1 MTHVDYG
8 DPGPDM
14 CARCG
19 HRRDLHGNV
28 ELFGCY
34 AQPCAQRW
42 RFWFHLRSWCPA
54 FVPHEAKPTPPD
66 PDRTQW
72 VRYAADCAE
81 RVVHLAGE
89 YRPQAEAAI
98 RAARAWADDPTE
110 KRLLECGKAD
120 SDARVFDSSDCAA
133 TAADAAAY
141 AARTAIDPA
150 ASLEARGKAAEA
162 AAKAAAATEYEKERA
177 WQKERRRFYGL
188 SEADRQV
195 K

>member
-1 MTHVDYG
+1 MT
-8 DPGPDM
+8 DP
-14 CARCG
+14 
-19 HRRDLHGNV
+19 
-28 ELFGCY
+28 E
-34 AQPCAQRW
+34 
-42 RFWFHLRSWCPA
+42 
-54 FVPHEAKPTPPD
+54 
-66 PDRTQW
+66 RTQW

-120 SDARVFDSSDCAA
+120 SDARVFDSDCAA
-133 TAADAAAY
+133 NAADAAAY

-150 ASLEARGKAAEA
+150 ASVEARGKAAEA

-188 SEADRQV
+188 EA
-195 K
+195 KP

>member
-28 ELFGCY
+28 GLFGCY

-54 FVPHEAKPTPPD
+54 FVPYEAKPTPPD
-66 PDRTQW
+66 PDRTQL

-81 RVVHLAGE
+81 RVLHLAGE
-89 YRPQAEAAI
+89 YRPQAETAI

-110 KRLLECGKAD
+110 KRLLACGKAA
-120 SDARVFDSSDCAA
+120 SNAQVFDSDCAA
-133 TAADAAAY
+133 NAADAAAY

-150 ASLEARGKAAEA
+150 ASVEASAKAAEA
-162 AAKAAAATEYEKERA
+162 AAEVGRASTYIDERA